1 MRPAWGSL
9 TQVGSIVREV
19 VEKYKTPLTNF
30 LRSFCG
36 FRKELS
42 YASAA
47 NYSPVWRARG
57 HMWPAPSPFA
67 RLLAAGSG
75 GGGASRRRARQ
86 ADAMRTMCNGYVGV
100 SSFMALGSPSA
111 LGGFSASGF
120 GKPRQLKPT
129 SAEAVSA
136 DVVASRSLA
145 RAGAVDISLLHHVET
160 LKDS

>member
-47 NYSPVWRARG
+47 KYSPVWRARG
-57 HMWPAPSPFA
+57 HMWPAPSPFQGFWQQA
-67 RLLAAGSG
+67 LVMEVRVAAG
-75 GGGASRRRARQ
+75 
-86 ADAMRTMCNGYVGV
+86 
-100 SSFMALGSPSA
+100 LGRLTP
-111 LGGFSASGF
+111 
-120 GKPRQLKPT
+120 
-129 SAEAVSA
+129 
-136 DVVASRSLA
+136 
-145 RAGAVDISLLHHVET
+145 
-160 LKDS
+160 